1 MCQKWTPANP
11 NFGGNLSLRQKYPKT
26 REELFDALAPTI
38 DEAVRYRAGLYL
50 RELYG
55 SKPQELHGIV
65 MGQVERALLA
75 TVLDYAGSN
84 QALAADYLGIS
95 RATLIRRLRIYS
107 L

>member
-1 MCQKWTPANP
+1 
-11 NFGGNLSLRQKYPKT
+11 
-26 REELFDALAPTI
+26 
-38 DEAVRYRAGLYL
+38 
-50 RELYG
+50 
-55 SKPQELHGIV
+55 